1 MSKLYII
8 IVVFLWVAPHAID
21 AEKAEALKKDEP
33 VWGSTF
39 QGMAISVRQTKERYA
54 VGDKI
59 EIVVLMKNFGDT
71 EASVLRVGD
80 VAGNYRLALFDANG
94 LPVAKR
100 EGAEAREAAFGEP
113 KIASRRLIKIG
124 PGEMGPAYEE
134 LILNDWFK
142 IEKKGTYFLI
152 AMRRLWSWD
161 KGFVISNMVK
171 IKIAESAVEKAG
183 ESSEGKNSDLSPGQE

>member
-59 EIVVLMKNFGDT
+59 EIVVVMKNFGET

-100 EGAEAREAAFGEP
+100 EGAEAREAAFGRP
-113 KIASRRLIKIG
+113 KAGSRLLRKIE